1 MSQNTQCPNCQ
12 HPIKPDWQLCPH
24 CGQEKPARPG
34 NIHCRVCGRSAPGD
48 LHTCPHCGTYLEPKP
63 RPVLQFSLG
72 AVLILGLIF
81 GVWQL
86 GPALFKQA
94 EQVAY
99 EINPPTPVPTATFT
113 ATATPQP
120 TLTPTA
126 TPTFTPTPLPPTNT
140 VTPSPAPTDT
150 PTPQPTAAPV
160 RAQPTDTPAPTSTP
174 APRYGKPVLVAPADG
189 TLFGRD
195 AELVLKWEDMGPLA
209 ANEWYAVR
217 LNWLENG
224 QLSFGGTNVKENFWI
239 VPADQYWG
247 LADQSTG
254 RKYEWFVFI
263 ESITVNENGD
273 QVAQPA
279 SEVSDKSS
287 FLWQ

>member
-1 MSQNTQCPNCQ
+1 MSHTCPNCQ
-12 HPIKPDWQLCPH
+12 QPVKPDWQLCPH
-24 CGQEKPARPG
+24 CGKTNPARPG

-48 LHTCPHCGTYLEPKP
+48 LHTCPHCGAYLERKP

-72 AVLILGLIF
+72 VVIILGLFF
-81 GVWQL
+81 GIWQL
-86 GPALFKQA
+86 GPTLFGRV

-99 EINPPTPVPTATFT
+99 NINPPTPLPTATFT
-113 ATATPQP
+113 PTHTP
-120 TLTPTA
+120 TLTPTP
-126 TPTFTPTPLPPTNT
+126 TPTFTPTTTPTSTTTPAPTPTNT
-140 VTPSPAPTDT
+140 A
-150 PTPQPTAAPV
+150 TPQPTAAPV
-160 RAQPTDTPAPTSTP
+160 RAQPTHTPEPTPTP
-174 APRYGKPVLVAPADG
+174 APRFGKPVLLGPDDG

-195 AELVLKWEDMGPLA
+195 AEIVLKWADMGPLA
-209 ANEWYAVR
+209 ENEWYAIR

-224 QLSFGGTNVKENFWI
+224 QLSFGGTNIKENFWI

-263 ESITVNENGD
+263 EAITPNENGE
-273 QVAQPA
+273 QIARPA
-279 SEVSDKSS
+279 SEVSDTLS